1 MMRKLFLLSFLLS
14 VFISF
19 GQTTF
24 VPDDGLENRLQ
35 QLGLD
40 SGPLDDLV
48 LTANINT
55 LEDFSPGNFT
65 ITDITG
71 LQDFIALTDLTL
83 NDEIADLSPIEGLVN
98 LEDLSISDATA
109 TSLNLSEL
117 VNLTFISLRRLSN
130 ITSVNL
136 SSNVNLTEVVLEDS
150 GFTSVI
156 LSNNPLVESLDIL
169 DTQISTL
176 DLSSCTALRSFN
188 IVRNSLLQNIDF
200 TQNTAIEFFTVDEND
215 VLTSLD
221 FSNSPSITSVDI
233 NDNPMLTFIDIK
245 NGNNTAI
252 GQTFKVKDNDAL
264 NCVQVDDAAWSWIN
278 WRFPTDYFAGFSED
292 CSVTNNITEVP
303 DANFEQRLITLGY
316 DAGPTNGM
324 VHTPNIV
331 AVTSLS
337 VNNAGI
343 ADLTGVEDFTA
354 LGTLRVFDNSLTSL
368 DVSQNLEL
376 KDLRC
381 FNNQLSVLDVSANTK
396 LEDLRCFD
404 NTIESL
410 DLSNNGLLESV
421 KVYNNNLS
429 SLNVKNGNNSNI
441 STFETTGNSNLT
453 CIDVDDVA
461 YANSNWTDIDS
472 QTSFS
477 LNCDGGGGGATVSIP
492 DIYFE
497 EYLESIGAGNGID
510 YDGLAD
516 LAACQALT
524 SVVLN
529 NIGTVEDL
537 TGIQEFTSMTYLNVS
552 GNSIQ
557 SVDLSSNTNLVT
569 LDISSNLLTALD
581 VSSNINLTS
590 LSVSN
595 NSLTSL
601 DVSDL
606 SALEILRCNS
616 NQLTELNVVENT
628 DLLELNVSSNSLVD
642 LNLLS
647 NTNLEQLYAESNSLE
662 YLDLSQN
669 ASLTTVTVILNS
681 LIGLNLKNGNNTAL
695 SNGNFAAFD
704 NPNLTCI
711 QVDDVNYSN
720 SNWGQIDMAS
730 SFSENCTP
738 VNDNCSFP
746 IPIVL
751 GQDTPGDTTSAS
763 AGVDNPNCAQS
774 GIVLFDVWYQVDAPA
789 SGSIVLNLS
798 AQPLIAKIAIYDSC
812 SDDQPFACDEDTLS
826 ADNLNPGQTYYL
838 RVWLEASTGARTSSS
853 GQTGSFT
860 MNVEDA
866 EVLSVSDESNKEVK
880 LGLYPNPTSDIVNIQ
895 LSTNERIE
903 NIEVYSLMGKR
914 VLQKQDPT
922 NQFDLSS
929 LSSGVYIIQVE
940 TNRGR
945 YSRKLLKK

>member
-1 MMRKLFLLSFLLS
+1 MMRKLLLLSFLFS
-14 VFISF
+14 AYISF

-24 VPDDGLENRLQ
+24 VPDDAFESRLQ

-40 SGPLDDLV
+40 SGPLDDQV

-55 LEDFSPGNFT
+55 LEDFSPGNFI

-71 LQDFIALTDLTL
+71 LQDFIALTDLSL
-83 NDEIADLSPIEGLVN
+83 NDEIADLSPMQGLVN
-98 LEDLSISDATA
+98 LESLSISDATA
-109 TSLNLSEL
+109 TALDLSEL

-136 SSNVNLTEVVLEDS
+136 SSNVNLTEVTLEDS
-150 GFTSVI
+150 GFTSI
-156 LSNNPLVESLDIL
+156 TLSNNPLVESIDIL

-176 DLSSCTALRSFN
+176 DLSSCTALVSFN
-188 IVRNSLLQNIDF
+188 IVRNPLLQSIDF
-200 TQNTAIEFFTVDEND
+200 TQNTAIEFFTIDEND

-221 FSNSPSITSVDI
+221 FSNSPSITSVEI

-264 NCVQVDDAAWSWIN
+264 NCVQVDDASWSWIN

-292 CSVTNNITEVP
+292 CSVTNNLTEVP

-324 VHTPNIV
+324 VHTPNII

-337 VNNAGI
+337 VGNLGI

-354 LGTLRVFDNSLTSL
+354 LETLRVFDNSLTSL

-381 FNNQLSVLDVSANTK
+381 FNNQLTVLDVSANTK

-429 SLNVKNGNNSNI
+429 SLNVKNGNNTNI
-441 STFETTGNSNLT
+441 STFEATGNSNLT

-477 LNCDGGGGGATVSIP
+477 LDCDGGGGATVSIP

-529 NIGTVEDL
+529 NIGTLEDL

-552 GNSIQ
+552 GNSLE
-557 SVDLSSNTNLVT
+557 SVDLSANTNLVT
-569 LDISSNLLTALD
+569 LDISNNMLTALD
-581 VSSNINLTS
+581 VSSNINLAS

-616 NQLTELNVVENT
+616 NQLIELSVVENT
-628 DLLELNVSSNSLVD
+628 ALLELNVSSNSLVE

-681 LIGLNLKNGNNTAL
+681 LIGLNVKNGNNTAI
-695 SNGNFAAFD
+695 SNSNFAAFD
-704 NPNLTCI
+704 NPGLTCI

-738 VNDNCSFP
+738 VNDDCSYP

-812 SDDQPFACDEDTLS
+812 SSDQPFACDEDTLS
-826 ADNLNPGQTYYL
+826 ADNLTPGQTYYL
-838 RVWLEASTGARTSSS
+838 RVWLESSTGRTNT

-866 EVLSVSDESNKEVK
+866 ETLSTSDLSNLTQK
-880 LGLYPNPTSDIVNIQ
+880 LELFPNPTSGIVNIR
-895 LSTNERIE
+895 LPNNESIQS
-903 NIEVYSLMGKR
+903 IEVYSLIGKK
-914 VLQKQDPT
+914 VLQTDEVT
-922 NQFDLSS
+922 NQLDTRGLP
-929 LSSGVYIIQVE
+929 SGIYIVQVAS
-940 TNRGR
+940 NSRK
-945 YSRKLLKK
+945 YSRKLLKN

>member
-1 MMRKLFLLSFLLS
+1 MMRKLYLCSLLLVAS
-14 VFISF
+14 ISF

-24 VPDDGLENRLQ
+24 VPDDAFESRLQ

-55 LEDFSPGNFT
+55 LEDFSPGNFI

-71 LQDFIALTDLTL
+71 LQDFIALTDLSL
-83 NDEIADLSPIEGLVN
+83 NDEIADLSPVEGLVN
-98 LEDLSISDATA
+98 LESLSIGDATA
-109 TSLNLSEL
+109 TTLDLSEL

-150 GFTSVI
+150 GFTSI
-156 LSNNPLVESLDIL
+156 TLSNNPLVESLDIL

-188 IVRNSLLQNIDF
+188 IVRNPLLQNIDF
-200 TQNTAIEFFTVDEND
+200 TQNTAIEFFTIDEND

-221 FSNSPSITSVDI
+221 FSNSPSITSVEI

-303 DANFEQRLITLGY
+303 DANFEQRLTTLGY

-324 VHTPNIV
+324 VHTPNII

-337 VNNAGI
+337 VNNVGI
-343 ADLTGVEDFTA
+343 TDLTGIEDFMA
-354 LGTLRVFDNSLTSL
+354 LETLRVFDNSLTSL

-381 FNNQLSVLDVSANTK
+381 FNNQLSALDVSANTK

-429 SLNVKNGNNSNI
+429 SLNVKNGNNTSI
-441 STFETTGNSNLT
+441 STFEATGNSNLT

-461 YANSNWTDIDS
+461 YANNNWTDIDS

-477 LNCDGGGGGATVSIP
+477 LSCSGGGGGATVSIP
-492 DIYFE
+492 DAYFE
-497 EYLESIGAGNGID
+497 DYLESIGAGNGVD
-510 YDGLAD
+510 FDGLAD

-524 SVVLN
+524 AVDLN
-529 NIGTVEDL
+529 NLGTVEDL
-537 TGIQEFTSMTYLNVS
+537 TGIQEFTSMTYLNAS
-552 GNSIQ
+552 GNSIE

-569 LDISSNLLTALD
+569 LDISNNMLTTLD
-581 VSSNINLTS
+581 VSSNINLAS
-590 LSVSN
+590 LTVSN

-601 DVSDL
+601 DVSEL

-628 DLLELNVSSNSLVD
+628 ALLELNVSSNSLVD

-647 NTNLEQLYAESNSLE
+647 NTNLEQLYAESNALE

-669 ASLTTVTVILNS
+669 TSLTTVTVILNS
-681 LIGLNLKNGNNTAL
+681 LIGLNLKNGNNTAI
-695 SNGNFAAFD
+695 SNSNFAAFD
-704 NPNLTCI
+704 NPSLTCI

-738 VNDNCSFP
+738 VNDNCSFT

-763 AGVDNPNCAQS
+763 AGANNPNCAQS
-774 GIVLFDVWYQVDAPA
+774 GIVLFDVWYEVDAPA

-812 SDDQPFACDEDTLS
+812 SSDQPFACDEDTLS
-826 ADNLNPGQTYYL
+826 ADNLTPGQTYYL
-838 RVWLEASTGARTSSS
+838 RVWLESSTGRTNT
-853 GQTGSFT
+853 GETGSFT

-866 EVLSVSDESNKEVK
+866 EVLSTSDESNLTQK
-880 LGLYPNPTSDIVNIQ
+880 LELFPNPTSDIVNIR
-895 LSTNERIE
+895 LPNNESIQA
-903 NIEVYSLMGKR
+903 IEVYSLIGKR
-914 VLQKQDPT
+914 VLRTDEAT
-922 NQFDLSS
+922 NQLDTGALPN
-929 LSSGVYIIQVE
+929 GVYVIQVE
-940 TNRGR
+940 TNNRR
-945 YSRKLLKK
+945 YSRKLLKN